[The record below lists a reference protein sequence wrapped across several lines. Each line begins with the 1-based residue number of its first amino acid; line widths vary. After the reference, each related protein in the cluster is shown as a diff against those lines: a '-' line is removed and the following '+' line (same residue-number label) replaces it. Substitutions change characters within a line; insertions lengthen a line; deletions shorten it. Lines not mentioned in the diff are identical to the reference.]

1 MKTILH
7 NIKEFLL
14 ANKTHFIAFI
24 VPPLFFLAAYATVGI
39 FPFGEKSVLAVD
51 FSSQYVYFF
60 DYLRSV
66 FLGQESLFYNWSGS
80 PSGGFYGTFAYYLAS
95 PFDLI
100 VLLFPRE
107 NITEGLLTMLLAKT
121 ACAGLTMSVFLKK
134 HRKYSEFTSVLF
146 SLIYA
151 MCGYAA
157 ANTIN
162 PMWLDAVVALPLIT
176 MGIERICR
184 KQGFLLY
191 TVTLFLAIVAN
202 YYTGYM
208 LCVFSGIY
216 FIYFILSRTMP
227 ARKHKIEV
235 FALSSTSAVMMSGII
250 IIPSVLSL
258 LSGKLDGGFDRIEFR
273 ECFNIMD
280 GFLKFFP
287 TVYDS
292 QRYNGLPF
300 IYCGLF
306 VLIFAIAYFI
316 CGKFSLRER
325 ISNGI
330 VCGFLMFS
338 MYFKPLDNLWHGGR
352 APVWFEHRF
361 SFILIFM
368 LIIIA
373 ARTFENI
380 KLIRQKHIGAAFL
393 VLLGLFLIA
402 NGFKTREY
410 KHAEYIALISLV
422 FLAIAGGLALLIKYK
437 QKNVVKGAVI
447 MLVCI
452 ELFTNMQSYI
462 TDIDNDFGY
471 QKRDEYAPFMSE
483 LKDYADKIKEND
495 SGFYRVEKTFHR
507 AFNDNIGAGI
517 YGVSF
522 SSSVY
527 NSDVLK
533 LMKKM
538 GFGQYDWH
546 TRYNGSTMFT
556 DDIFGIKYIIS
567 KDGALVPYNENDG
580 IVYENPDALPV
591 AFLADKAI
599 INSEIE
605 DGDPFMLQQS
615 LASILTGE
623 YEEIFARISD
633 AEYSSKN
640 ITRRGDHLTKTDFH
654 SDGIVMYSF
663 NTPKSGAVYAYFP
676 TDREYTC
683 ALYVNGKYLRNY
695 FNGFDLNTAFLG
707 NFSEGERISVEIKLY
722 TNEAEFREPV
732 FCVCDSAALEA
743 FNAKIPHNEVKKTD
757 SCTLEVT
764 VNAEEESALFTTI
777 PYEKGWSAYV
787 DGKKSEV
794 QTAVNGAF
802 MCIKV
807 PEGEH
812 TVKLVYL
819 PEGFQVGIIIS
830 LCGAALLAGM
840 IVVRARRRKK
850 KARG

>member
-7 NIKEFLL
+7 NIKEFLS
-14 ANKTHFIAFI
+14 ANKIHFIAFI
-24 VPPLFFLAAYATVGI
+24 LPALFLLAAYATAGI

-66 FLGQESLFYNWSGS
+66 FSGQESLFYNWSGS

-95 PFDLI
+95 PFNLI

-121 ACAGLTMSVFLKK
+121 ACAGLTMSVFLRK
-134 HRKYSEFTSVLF
+134 HRKYSEFTSLLF
-146 SLIYA
+146 SLMYA

-162 PMWLDAVVALPLIT
+162 PMWLDAVIALPLIT

-184 KQGFLLY
+184 KRGFLLY
-191 TVTLFLAIVAN
+191 TITLFLAIIAN

-208 LCVFSGIY
+208 ICVFSGLY

-227 ARKHKIEV
+227 ARKHKVGV
-235 FALSSTSAVMMSGII
+235 FALSSASAVMMSGII
-250 IIPSVLSL
+250 IIPAALSL

-280 GFLKFFP
+280 GFMKFFP
-287 TVYDS
+287 AVYDS

-306 VLIFAIAYFI
+306 ALIFAIAYFM
-316 CGKFSLRER
+316 CGKFSFRER

-330 VCGFLMFS
+330 LCGFLMFS

-352 APVWFEHRF
+352 APVWFEHRY

-373 ARTFENI
+373 ARAFENI
-380 KLIRQKHIGAAFL
+380 KLIRQKHIGTAFLALL
-393 VLLGLFLIA
+393 VLLIIA
-402 NGFKTREY
+402 NGFKAREF
-410 KHAEYIALISLV
+410 KNAEYMALISLI
-422 FLAIAGGLALLIKYK
+422 FLATAGGLALLIKYK

-447 MLVCI
+447 ALVCI

-462 TDIDNDFGY
+462 ADIDSDFSY
-471 QKRDEYAPFMSE
+471 QKRDDYAPFMSE
-483 LKDYADKIKEND
+483 LKENADKIKDND
-495 SGFYRVEKTFHR
+495 SGFYRMEKTFHR

-527 NSDVLK
+527 NSDVLE

-546 TRYNGSTMFT
+546 TRYNGSTVFT
-556 DDIFGIKYIIS
+556 DDIFGIKYIMS
-567 KDGALVPYNENDG
+567 KDSALVPYSENDG
-580 IVYENPDALPV
+580 IIYKNSDALPI

-605 DGDPFMLQQS
+605 GSDPFMLQQS
-615 LASILTGE
+615 LASVLTGE
-623 YEEIFARISD
+623 FEGIFARITD
-633 AEYSSKN
+633 VEYSSKN
-640 ITRRGDHLTKTDFH
+640 VTKRGDHLTKINNH
-654 SDGIVMYSF
+654 SDGIVMYTF
-663 NTPKSGAVYAYFP
+663 TAPKSGAVYAYIP

-695 FNGFDLNTAFLG
+695 FNGFDLNAAFLG
-707 NFSEGERISVEIKLY
+707 NFSEGEQINVEIKLY
-722 TNEAEFREPV
+722 LDEAEFKEPV
-732 FCVCDSAALEA
+732 FCVCDSAALGA
-743 FNAKIPHNEVKKTD
+743 FNAKIPHNEVKKTN
-757 SCTLEVT
+757 SCTLEVMF
-764 VNAEEESALFTTI
+764 NAEEECALFTTI

-819 PEGFQVGIIIS
+819 PEGFSVGVIIS
-830 LCGAALLAGM
+830 LCGAVLLAGM
-840 IVVRARRRKK
+840 IVVRVRRRKK
-850 KARG
+850 KAGS

>member
-7 NIKEFLL
+7 NIKEFLI
-14 ANKTHFIAFI
+14 ANKIHFIAFI
-24 VPPLFFLAAYATVGI
+24 LPALFLLTAYAMAGI

-66 FLGQESLFYNWSGS
+66 FSGQESLFYNWSGS

-95 PFDLI
+95 PFNLI

-107 NITEGLLTMLLAKT
+107 NITEGLLCMLLAKT
-121 ACAGLTMSVFLKK
+121 ACAGLSMSVFLKK

-162 PMWLDAVVALPLIT
+162 PMWLDAVIALPLIT

-191 TVTLFLAIVAN
+191 TLTLFFAIAAN

-208 LCVFSGIY
+208 LCVFSGLY

-227 ARKHKIEV
+227 ARKRKVGV
-235 FALSSTSAVMMSGII
+235 FALSSLSAVLMSGII

-273 ECFNIMD
+273 ESFNLMD

-287 TVYDS
+287 AVYDS

-306 VLIFAIAYFI
+306 TLIFVIAYFI
-316 CGKFSLRER
+316 CGKFKFRER

-330 VCGFLMFS
+330 LCGFLMFS
-338 MYFKPLDNLWHGGR
+338 MYFKPLDTLWHGGR

-361 SFILIFM
+361 SFILIFV

-373 ARTFENI
+373 ARAFENI

-393 VLLGLFLIA
+393 VLLGLLIIA

-410 KHAEYIALISLV
+410 KHAEYIALSALV

-447 MLVCI
+447 ALVCI

-462 TDIDNDFGY
+462 RDIDNDFGY
-471 QKRDEYAPFMSE
+471 KKREDYAPFMSE
-483 LKDYADKIKEND
+483 LREYADRIKEND
-495 SGFYRVEKTFHR
+495 GGFYRVEKTFHR
-507 AFNDNIGAGI
+507 EFNDNIGAGI

-527 NSDVLK
+527 NKDVLF

-556 DDIFGIKYIIS
+556 DDLFGIKYIIS
-567 KDGALVPYNENDG
+567 KNVALVPYTENDG
-580 IVYENPDALPV
+580 IIYENRDALPV
-591 AFLADKAI
+591 AFLADKAV
-599 INSEIE
+599 INSEVNG
-605 DGDPFMLQQS
+605 GDPFALQQNI
-615 LASILTGE
+615 ASALTGE
-623 YEEIFARISD
+623 DEEIFARITGV
-633 AEYSSKN
+633 EYSSKN
-640 ITRRGDHLTKTDFH
+640 VTRSGNHLTKTNLN
-654 SDGIVMYSF
+654 SDGFVAYKF
-663 NTPKSGAVYAYFP
+663 AAPKSGAVYAYIP

-707 NFSEGERISVEIKLY
+707 NFSKGEEISVEIRLY
-722 TNEAEFREPV
+722 SDEAEFKEPV
-732 FCVCDSAALEA
+732 FCVCDSSALEA
-743 FNAKIPHNEVKKTD
+743 FNEKIPHNNVKKAD

-764 VNAEEESALFTTI
+764 VNAKEESALFTSI

-787 DGKKSEV
+787 DGKKSEIK
-794 QTAVNGAF
+794 TGVNGAF
-802 MCIKV
+802 MCVEI

-812 TVKLVYL
+812 TIKLVFL
-819 PEGFQVGIIIS
+819 PEGFEIGMIVS
-830 LCGAALLAGM
+830 LCGAALLAVM
-840 IVVRARRRKK
+840 IIFRTMKKRKK
-850 KARG
+850 